1 MRPPV
6 EERVE
11 TPKPGCFVLDGR
23 LDPLELVVHAL
34 NETGATGVGAVLVDE
49 PGESDHGLLRRGDGA
64 KR

>member
-34 NETGATGVGAVLVDE
+34 NATGATGVGDVLVDE
-49 PGESDHGLLRRGDGA
+49 PAGN
-64 KR
+64 